1 MKPQNFKPGDQV
13 EIPCEIGQGAFP
25 TEMLVTFD
33 TVDGPISGFVRQEN
47 IIKRDDKPDHGF
59 VFGTIVAMTPE
70 VISVRVRGSFFR
82 TTGLAALSR
91 QWAMKNL
98 QLARAA

>member
-47 IIKRDDKPDHGF
+47 IARRDDKLDGGY
-59 VFGTIVAMTPE
+59 VFGTVVAVTPDI
-70 VISVRVRGSFFR
+70 ISVRVTGSFFR

-98 QLARAA
+98 HLARAA